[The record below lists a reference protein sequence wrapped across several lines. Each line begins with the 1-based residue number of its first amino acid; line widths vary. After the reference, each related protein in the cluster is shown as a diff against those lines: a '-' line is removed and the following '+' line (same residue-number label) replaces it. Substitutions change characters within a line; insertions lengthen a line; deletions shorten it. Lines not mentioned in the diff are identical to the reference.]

1 MQREEI
7 VERLTP
13 FLRQRLGADRLRIDG
28 VRSLTGG
35 AVRET
40 WLLEVTSEAPG
51 GPGEARRLVLLAF
64 RPDPRRAFSPEN
76 EFKLLEK
83 VHRAGVPVPRP
94 FLVGDESVLG
104 QAFYLSE
111 FVPGETI
118 GRRLVKESRFE
129 SARVRLAAELAGA
142 LAAIHRVELDSG
154 DLGFLP
160 GPPPNESPIEHEL
173 ATLEAVYRQMT
184 LEPHPA
190 FEVALRWLARN
201 TPARGERVLVH
212 GDYRI
217 GNVIVDE
224 RGLRAV
230 LDWELAHVGDP
241 LEDVGWMCVRSW
253 RFGMDHRPVGGI
265 GEREEFYRAYEDA
278 SGRRIDRGAARF
290 WEVYGNL
297 RWGVFTLVQ
306 LRAFTDGLSR
316 SVELASIGRRTAE
329 TEWELLN
336 LLEGDAY

>member
-1 MQREEI
+1 MRGDEI
-7 VERLTP
+7 VERLGP
-13 FLRQRLGADRLRIDG
+13 FLQQRLRAEHLTIDT

-40 WLLEVTSEAPG
+40 WLLEVTSEG
-51 GPGEARRLVLLAF
+51 QGEPRQTRRLVLLAF

-76 EFKLLEK
+76 EFKLLGR
-83 VHRAGVPVPRP
+83 VYQAGVPVPRP
-94 FLVGDESVLG
+94 FLLGDEAALG

-118 GRRLVKESRFE
+118 GRRLVKEARFE
-129 SARVRLAAELAGA
+129 PARVRLATELARA
-142 LAAIHRVELDSG
+142 LAAVHRVALDAS

-160 GPPPNESPIEHEL
+160 APPPGGSVVDHEL
-173 ATLEAVYRQMT
+173 AALETVYRQMT

-190 FEVALRWLARN
+190 FELALRWLGRN
-201 TPARGERVLVH
+201 APASRERVLVH
-212 GDYRI
+212 GDYRV

-224 RGLRAV
+224 SGLRAV

-241 LEDVGWMCVRSW
+241 LEDLGWMCVRSW

-265 GEREEFYRAYEDA
+265 GEREDFYRAYEEA
-278 SGRRIDRGAARF
+278 SGRSVDRFAARF